1 MVASAGS
8 CFTDQPNSAASPQA
22 SHWAISSPRS
32 LVLGRAESTTKP
44 QERQALCP
52 WPPWPEVPGLYGPSL
67 VITGAS
73 SGIGAVYADRLA
85 RRGYD
90 LLLVARNRERMQDL
104 AKKLAADTG
113 HKVEL
118 LAADLTDSKDLAGVE
133 RILREDPRIT
143 LLVNNAG
150 MASTAPLLNS
160 DVTNMSEIIALNV
173 EALTRLS
180 CAVAPEFV
188 KRGSGTIINIGSVV
202 GVAPELLNGV
212 YGGTKAYVLA
222 FSQSLRH
229 ELADKGVTVQV
240 VLPGATATD
249 LWKKAG
255 TPVEHL
261 PQEIVMSTE
270 DMVDAA
276 LAGLDQGEFVTI
288 PALPDAGQWQN
299 YEAARQAMMP
309 NLSRMEPAA
318 RYGIVRAARA

>member
-1 MVASAGS
+1 MVTAVHLQVPSEGA
-8 CFTDQPNSAASPQA
+8 
-22 SHWAISSPRS
+22 RS
-32 LVLGRAESTTKP
+32 ESGKDLETERTTKMK
-44 QERQALCP
+44 QQSK
-52 WPPWPEVPGLYGPSL
+52 GLA

-90 LLLVARNRERMQDL
+90 LLLVARTRGPMDEL
-104 AKKLAADTG
+104 AKKHEAGTG
-113 HKVEL
+113 HKVEI
-118 LAADLTDSKDLAGVE
+118 LAADLADSRDLAGVE

-160 DVTNMSEIIALNV
+160 DVTEMSRIIALNV
-173 EALTRLS
+173 NALTRLTY
-180 CAVAPEFV
+180 AVVPAFV

-202 GVAPELLNGV
+202 GIAPELLNGV
-212 YGGTKAYVLA
+212 YGGSKAFVLA
-222 FSQSLRH
+222 FSQSLRK
-229 ELADKGVTVQV
+229 ELASTGVTAQV

-261 PQEIVMSTE
+261 PKEIVMSTE

-288 PALPDAGQWQN
+288 PALPDAGQWQT

-309 NLSRMEPAA
+309 NLSRTEPAA
-318 RYGIVRAARA
+318 RYGLVRAAA